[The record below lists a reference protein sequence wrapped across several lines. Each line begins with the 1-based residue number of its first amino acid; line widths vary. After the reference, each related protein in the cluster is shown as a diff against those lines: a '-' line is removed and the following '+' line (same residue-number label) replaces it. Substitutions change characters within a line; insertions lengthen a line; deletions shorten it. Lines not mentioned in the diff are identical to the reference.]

1 MKKKS
6 RKHSSD
12 RIGSDT
18 PSSPLSLLSLSTD
31 TKRRL
36 RKIILWAI
44 VAAALGSFAF
54 LDSHSLL
61 KRMTWRNEYTEV
73 RQENERL
80 RTDIEQL
87 EKEVSEG
94 LSDEAVEKIAREEY
108 GMHRPGETVY
118 PVEER
123 THAKKNAPENRQRK
137 AMNESPDNASGRKRI
152 AKD

>member
-1 MKKKS
+1 M
-6 RKHSSD
+6 
-12 RIGSDT
+12 
-18 PSSPLSLLSLSTD
+18 PSSRLSLPAY

-36 RKIILWAI
+36 RKTILWVVA
-44 VAAALGSFAF
+44 AAALGSFLF

-61 KRMTWRNEYTEV
+61 KRMTWRSEYTEV

-80 RTDIEQL
+80 RADIEQL

-118 PVEER
+118 PVEENAN
-123 THAKKNAPENRQRK
+123 AKTNAAENRPHK
-137 AMNESPDNASGRKRI
+137 SMHESPDNASSNQRT
-152 AKD
+152 AND

>member
-6 RKHSSD
+6 FRHSSN
-12 RIGSDT
+12 RTGSDI
-18 PSSPLSLLSLSTD
+18 PSSRLSLSAD

-36 RKIILWAI
+36 RKVVLWAI
-44 VAAALGSFAF
+44 IAAALGSFVF

-73 RQENERL
+73 SQENERL
-80 RTDIEQL
+80 RADISQL

-123 THAKKNAPENRQRK
+123 ANTKKNAPEDRQRK
-137 AMNESPDNASGRKRI
+137 TVNESPGNASDRQST
-152 AKD
+152 AND

>member
-6 RKHSSD
+6 FNRSPNRSGAD
-12 RIGSDT
+12 M
-18 PSSPLSLLSLSTD
+18 PSSRLFLSAN

-36 RKIILWAI
+36 RRIILWAI
-44 VAAALGSFAF
+44 VAAALGSFLF

-73 RQENERL
+73 RQENEKL
-80 RTDIEQL
+80 RADIEQL

-108 GMHRPGETVY
+108 GMHRPDETVY
-118 PVEER
+118 PVVEH
-123 THAKKNAPENRQRK
+123 TNAKTNTPEDRQDK
-137 AMNESPDNASGRKRI
+137 TTNESPDNASGSQRT
-152 AKD
+152 AND

>member
-1 MKKKS
+1 MKKKPFNRSPNRS
-6 RKHSSD
+6 RTD
-12 RIGSDT
+12 M
-18 PSSPLSLLSLSTD
+18 SPTRVSLSGD

-44 VAAALGSFAF
+44 VAAALGSFVF

-80 RTDIEQL
+80 RGEIEQL
-87 EKEVSEG
+87 EQEVSEG

-118 PVEER
+118 PVEEGAD
-123 THAKKNAPENRQRK
+123 TAKNGPEDRRKVENEYPGNQPNR
-137 AMNESPDNASGRKRI
+137 ND
-152 AKD
+152 

>member
-1 MKKKS
+1 M
-6 RKHSSD
+6 
-12 RIGSDT
+12 
-18 PSSPLSLLSLSTD
+18 PSSRLSLSTD

-36 RKIILWAI
+36 GKIILWAI
-44 VAAALGSFAF
+44 VAAALGSFVF

-80 RTDIEQL
+80 RADIEQL

-123 THAKKNAPENRQRK
+123 THAKTDAPESRQHET
-137 AMNESPDNASGRKRI
+137 MNESPDHASERQRT
-152 AKD
+152 AND

>member
-1 MKKKS
+1 M
-6 RKHSSD
+6 
-12 RIGSDT
+12 
-18 PSSPLSLLSLSTD
+18 PSSRLSLSTD

-36 RKIILWAI
+36 RRIILWAI
-44 VAAALGSFAF
+44 VAAPLGSFLF

-123 THAKKNAPENRQRK
+123 THAKTDALESRQHK
-137 AMNESPDNASGRKRI
+137 AMNESPDHASERQRM
-152 AKD
+152 AND

>member
-6 RKHSSD
+6 FNRSPNRWGAD
-12 RIGSDT
+12 M
-18 PSSPLSLLSLSTD
+18 PSSRLSLSVD

-36 RKIILWAI
+36 RKIILWVV
-44 VAAALGSFAF
+44 VAAALGSFLF

-61 KRMTWRNEYTEV
+61 KRMTWRSEYTEV

-80 RTDIEQL
+80 QTDIEQL

-123 THAKKNAPENRQRK
+123 THTKTNAPENRQHK
-137 AMNESPDNASGRKRI
+137 AINESPDNASDRQRTTN
-152 AKD
+152 D